1 MLEMMKKKITY
12 HIVKD
17 EVVRKIRLK
26 GRGTK
31 TSKLPIPSWVD
42 RNQPAVDIYDLAWL
56 ASKERPRVRASAQE
70 IRAVDLF
77 CGCGGLTL
85 GIREAARGLG
95 CAFRSVFASD
105 INKEALKVY
114 EKNFQPDI
122 LDCNPIEK
130 RVNGELGAELTTEEQ
145 TFCERVGKIDIL
157 VAGPPCQGHSNLN
170 NHTRRDD
177 PRNLLYLRAVRCAE
191 ILKPDTL
198 IIENVPGVLH
208 DKHGVLQTAD
218 EYLKSIGYSV
228 SYGVIKMWEVGV
240 AQTRQRMLLIASRIT
255 KDVDIKA
262 ITMAAKLPS
271 RTIEWVIGDLLEK
284 YDESSVFN
292 SSAIHAPI
300 NQARIHYLFEHD
312 LYELPND
319 QRPDCHKLKPHTY
332 PAVYGRMH
340 WDRPSPTLT
349 GGFSCCGRGRFIHP
363 LRERTLTP
371 HEAARVQYF
380 PDFFDFGGMSRQQL
394 ARAIGNAVPARAGYV
409 VALPLLIAVLEND
422 SSPTKESLPVD
433 VKTPQE
439 STDLVEDVVQ
449 FLMTPKIEEVTTMEQ
464 DKSGQ

>member
-1 MLEMMKKKITY
+1 MEEEKISY
-12 HIVKD
+12 RIVKD
-17 EVVRKIRLK
+17 DIVRRIQVK
-26 GRGTK
+26 GRGVK
-31 TSKLPIPSWVD
+31 TSKLPIPDWVG
-42 RNQPAVDIYDLAWL
+42 RMQPAVNIYDLAWL

-105 INKEALKVY
+105 INKEALNIY
-114 EKNFQPDI
+114 AKNFQPDLI
-122 LDCNPIEK
+122 DNSPIEK
-130 RVNGELGAELTTEEQ
+130 SINGELGAELTAE
-145 TFCERVGKIDIL
+145 ERVFCDKVGRIDIL

-228 SYGVIKMWEVGV
+228 SYGVVRMWEVGV
-240 AQTRQRMLLIASRIT
+240 AQTRQRMLLIASRVAPN
-255 KDVDIKA
+255 VDIEK
-262 ITMAAKLPS
+262 ITEDAALPA
-271 RTIEWVIGDLLEK
+271 RTMEWVIGDLLDK
-284 YDESSVFN
+284 YDENSVFN
-292 SSAIHAPI
+292 SAAIHAPV

-319 QRPDCHKLKPHTY
+319 QRPDCHRLKPHTY

-340 WDRPSPTLT
+340 WDRPSPTIT
-349 GGFSCCGRGRFIHP
+349 GGFACCGRGRFVHP

-380 PDFFDFGGMSRQQL
+380 PDFFDFGGMTRTGL
-394 ARAIGNAVPARAGYV
+394 VRAIGNAVPARAGYV

-422 SSPTKESLPVD
+422 SEASKDGTVHFSNEVSAKATDTQDTMQVGA
-433 VKTPQE
+433 QE
-439 STDLVEDVVQ
+439 TI
-449 FLMTPKIEEVTTMEQ
+449 K
-464 DKSGQ
+464 